1 MATTPEIARFFRL
14 ALRVGLLDTAAV
26 DRWVDAVIAAE
37 SVVTFPFT
45 ELAGASQRRRED
57 VDALLGQVTGDGNP
71 HVPGHMVL
79 ALLRRR
85 LRDDK
90 LSTDVAV
97 KLAVEITRA
106 GELPE
111 HEYYE
116 ADALDDGLWLATS
129 GTYGD
134 LTTVRRGITEF
145 LEQYEKFDQQIPKA
159 A

>member
-1 MATTPEIARFFRL
+1 
-14 ALRVGLLDTAAV
+14 
-26 DRWVDAVIAAE
+26 
-37 SVVTFPFT
+37 
-45 ELAGASQRRRED
+45 
-57 VDALLGQVTGDGNP
+57 
-71 HVPGHMVL
+71 MVL